1 MNIMLRNDQSEAEAR
16 RVIEAYFPLF
26 NKRDIS
32 GLLEVVNFPHI
43 RIAKGE
49 ITIIEAPEKWGGDPT
64 PLDPREGWHRSGLDS
79 VEFIQSSHDKVHAIV
94 VFSRYKEDGSRYVTY
109 PTLWIV
115 TKVNG
120 HWGIQIRSTFA
131 P

>member
-1 MNIMLRNDQSEAEAR
+1 MDVRLRNDQSEAEAR

-26 NKRDIS
+26 NKRDAS
-32 GLLEVVNFPHI
+32 GPLEVVNFPHI
-43 RIAKGE
+43 RIAQGSV
-49 ITIIEAPEKWGGDPT
+49 TVIESPEEWTGDPT
-64 PLDPREGWHRSGLDS
+64 PLDPKEGWHRSALDS
-79 VEFIQSSHDKVHAIV
+79 LEFIQSSHDKVHAIV
-94 VFSRYKEDGSRYVTY
+94 VFSRHKADGSRYVTY

-115 TKVNG
+115 TRQNG

>member
-1 MNIMLRNDQSEAEAR
+1 MDIRLRNDQSEAEAR

-26 NKRDIS
+26 NKRDTS
-32 GLLEVVNFPHI
+32 GLLDVVNFPHI
-43 RIAKGE
+43 RMAQGSV
-49 ITIIEAPEKWGGDPT
+49 TVIESAEEWTGDPT
-64 PLDPREGWHRSGLDS
+64 PLDPKEGWHRSGLDS
-79 VEFIQSSHDKVHAIV
+79 LEFIQSSDDKVHAIV
-94 VFSRYKEDGSRYVTY
+94 VFSRYKADGSRYVTY

-115 TKVNG
+115 TRLRG